1 MTVIDKTLIEAN
13 GNWREKINKLEALL
27 DEIRPQLIEAEAHLA
42 DRLAAISAFEF
53 KLRKALEPLTRQL
66 EKLKS
71 QINKYRRQLRQL
83 HENNASANGDGD
95 WRDFTDW
102 DFDSEKAASGD
113 YRYHEAPPIAA
124 PASLNQDD
132 ALTLKQLYRQ
142 LARRFHPDLAMDND
156 DRAYRTG
163 LMKAVNA
170 AYAAGDLDRLQE
182 LAQEPDSAD
191 RIEYAQTN
199 KQLTQALYAEL
210 IRCRRR
216 LTEIEE
222 ELTRLEKHKSAHWLR
237 RVERSKAKGHDL
249 LAEIK
254 RGLQEEIA
262 HKMIERDILKQQIE
276 HFGKEESGFGGNNFA
291 DAVLDLSYEGV
302 FDDDDTTITA
312 RWAERSKW
320 DWDDDILDDEA

>member
-1 MTVIDKTLIEAN
+1 LTTIDKNLIEAN
-13 GNWREKINKLEALL
+13 GNWREKISGLETLL
-27 DEIRPQLIEAEAHLA
+27 DEIRPQLIEAEANLT
-42 DRLAAISAFEF
+42 DRLATISAFEF
-53 KLRKALEPLTRQL
+53 KLRTALEPLTRQL

-71 QINKYRRQLRQL
+71 QINQHRQQLRQL
-83 HENNASANGDGD
+83 QENNASDNGDGD

-113 YRYHEAPPIAA
+113 YRYHETHPETAPP
-124 PASLNQDD
+124 SLNQDD
-132 ALTLKQLYRQ
+132 AATIKQLYRQ
-142 LARRFHPDLAMDND
+142 LARRFHPDLALDKA

-163 LMKAVNA
+163 IMKAINA
-170 AYAAGDLDRLQE
+170 AYAAGNLKRLQE

-191 RIEYAQTN
+191 RIEYAHTD
-199 KQLTQALYAEL
+199 KQLTQALYTEL

-216 LTEIEE
+216 LAEIKE
-222 ELTRLEKHKSAHWLR
+222 ELTRLEKHKSAYWLR
-237 RVERSKAKGHDL
+237 KIERAEAKGYDL

-254 RGLQEEIA
+254 RDLQNEIA

-276 HFGKEESGFGGNNFA
+276 QFGKEESAFTGDDFA

-320 DWDDDILDDEA
+320 GWDDDILDDET